1 MQAQG
6 GAPQYNALR
15 QRQRPANQ
23 ANEMDIFAEKA
34 EMINNMI
41 RRGEISVE
49 EAESLLMDERRML

>member
-1 MQAQG
+1 
-6 GAPQYNALR
+6 
-15 QRQRPANQ
+15 
-23 ANEMDIFAEKA
+23 MDIFAEKA